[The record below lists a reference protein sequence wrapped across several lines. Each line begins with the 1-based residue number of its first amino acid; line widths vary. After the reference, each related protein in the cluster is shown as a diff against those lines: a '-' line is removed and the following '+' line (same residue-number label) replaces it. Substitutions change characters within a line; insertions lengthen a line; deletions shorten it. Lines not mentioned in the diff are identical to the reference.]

1 MSRPDFRAMVVPCL
15 VGCLALL
22 GACGGGGSDS
32 GGDGG
37 NKALP
42 VVTTLG
48 SQVLSTSQATLSGS
62 IHPNGRDT
70 EYWFEWGPDA
80 ALASPSK
87 TTTKNL
93 AASSSVQAV
102 SETVAGLTAGTKV
115 YYRLCARNP
124 DGTVQGQVK
133 PYHHYAN
140 VVFVTSAKG
149 TGNLGSWADAG
160 GKVGREAGDNVC
172 QTLAGRAGLQ
182 GTFKAWLSDSA
193 GAARD
198 RLVHSTAPYMKV
210 DGVKI
215 GNSWS
220 DFTASPYLDN
230 PIDRDENGV
239 LASDAVHTE
248 TRVGG
253 TTGIGMG
260 GNACLDWVS
269 SAPADINAAG
279 WALAKDYRWTELGLR
294 SCAYLDA
301 LYCFQ
306 QNFSLPQEHA
316 STGCAGPIGWVWHV
330 SACSKG
336 LFQDPEC
343 KYVCCNFYNGTDNC
357 NTIPATFGGY
367 TVTGCSYNT
376 GLYSMSVNH
385 NNQSFTVTCELH

>member
-1 MSRPDFRAMVVPCL
+1 M
-15 VGCLALL
+15 
-22 GACGGGGSDS
+22 
-32 GGDGG
+32 
-37 NKALP
+37 
-42 VVTTLG
+42 
-48 SQVLSTSQATLSGS
+48 
-62 IHPNGRDT
+62 
-70 EYWFEWGPDA
+70 
-80 ALASPSK
+80 
-87 TTTKNL
+87 
-93 AASSSVQAV
+93 QAV
-102 SETVAGLTAGTKV
+102 SETVTGLTAGTKV

-182 GTFKAWLSDSA
+182 GTFNAWLSDSA

-294 SCAYLDA
+294 SCAYVDA

-306 QNFSLPQEHA
+306 QNFNLPQEHA

-336 LFQDPEC
+336 LYQDPEC
-343 KYVCCNFYNGTDNC
+343 KYVCCNFYNPTHNC

-367 TVTGCSYNT
+367 TVTGCAYNT
-376 GLYSMSVNH
+376 GLYSMSVTH
-385 NNQSFTVTCELH
+385 NNQSFTVIGTLKSKGSTGFDNQDDVVFVPGEQRIPVGAPDHRRDEDPTRPQQLDPVPEHGIHRRRRPARRSRRDRHRAGRDQPIPDGTRR